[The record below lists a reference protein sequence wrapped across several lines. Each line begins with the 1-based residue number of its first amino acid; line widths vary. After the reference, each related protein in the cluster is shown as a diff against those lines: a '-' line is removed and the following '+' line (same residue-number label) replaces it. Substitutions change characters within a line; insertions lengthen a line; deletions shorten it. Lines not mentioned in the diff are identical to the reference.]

1 MTRKAIAK
9 VLCVLF
15 GLMVLTVW
23 LLADTIIS
31 HEPNRIKPLGY
42 SRITESEACGSALS
56 RVRCTR
62 DEAYA
67 PPVRGALNGQPT
79 AEVFKIVRI

>member
-15 GLMVLTVW
+15 GLMVLAVW

-42 SRITESEACGSALS
+42 SQITASEACGSALW
-56 RVRCTR
+56 RVRCTH
-62 DEAYA
+62 DETYA
-67 PPVRGALNGQPT
+67 PPVRGALNGQPA
-79 AEVFKIVRI
+79 AEVFNTVKI